1 MEWDGM
7 GWERV
12 GGFGFIYLVR
22 LELELELEWVGE
34 ASLG

>member
-1 MEWDGM
+1 M
-7 GWERV
+7 GWQRV

-22 LELELELEWVGE
+22 LELELELELEWVGE